1 MKLFA
6 VYRNQEWLGSY
17 LALDEA
23 MARESAVWALSRA
36 YGCNIDVASLI
47 ALCAE

>member
-6 VYRNQEWLGSY
+6 VFRNQEWLGTY
-17 LALDEA
+17 LALDSDH
-23 MARESAVWALSRA
+23 ARQSAVWALGRA